1 LSHATLIFWSD
12 FDFSSSANGYEIAE
26 VGVSTNSSTPPASIP
41 ALKSFTGLASDG
53 WEQGEQE
60 TVDLTPFVGKTI
72 QVVWYYGGY
81 SIFGPLNGWLVD
93 DISIT
98 GVVAGGNVSITKN
111 LGQGTWSLS
120 SLSSI
125 GLVPVQSGATP
136 SITFS
141 NLAAGNYVAQFGD
154 VSYYQTPAGQTNT
167 LTDGGTV
174 NFSGNYTFLDMNHN
188 GISDAW
194 EMAYFGSVTTNR
206 TQFTDSDGDGMSD
219 YAEFI
224 AGTNPT
230 NAASK
235 FDILSVTVQSNRFV
249 QMRWA
254 AVPGR
259 IYQVESSTNLAGWTP
274 LTDWLQA
281 SGSPMSYTTT
291 NFNFDR
297 HAHMFRVQVRP

>member
-1 LSHATLIFWSD
+1 
-12 FDFSSSANGYEIAE
+12 
-26 VGVSTNSSTPPASIP
+26 
-41 ALKSFTGLASDG
+41 
-53 WEQGEQE
+53 
-60 TVDLTPFVGKTI
+60 
-72 QVVWYYGGY
+72 
-81 SIFGPLNGWLVD
+81 
-93 DISIT
+93 
-98 GVVAGGNVSITKN
+98 
-111 LGQGTWSLS
+111 
-120 SLSSI
+120 
-125 GLVPVQSGATP
+125 
-136 SITFS
+136 
-141 NLAAGNYVAQFGD
+141 
-154 VSYYQTPAGQTNT
+154 
-167 LTDGGTV
+167 
-174 NFSGNYTFLDMNHN
+174 
-188 GISDAW
+188 
-194 EMAYFGSVTTNR
+194 
-206 TQFTDSDGDGMSD
+206 MSD